1 MQRGQV
7 IHVFSALNSLL
18 GREIKRWLYGLQRKI
33 IYNATHF
40 RHTQNMTQKPKF
52 LSFFKIDYIYINEPS
67 HRFYSAMSSDASEHS
82 WSSSSE
88 DSRQIHSD
96 NEKLISSKKI
106 SESEHEEDSP
116 SKKRKFSSQSK
127 RKGSKSSKRQKDFS
141 ESDSE
146 EVSSSKS
153 QKFFSESENE
163 DDTSDNNQ
171 KKLNKLLIE
180 KKLHEKRKSEGE
192 TTSSKIKEDRDKAVI
207 IRCSDL
213 KKKTTVL
220 ENDGKS

>member
-1 MQRGQV
+1 MSHLTDFTQPCHQMPQ
-7 IHVFSALNSLL
+7 NTL
-18 GREIKRWLYGLQRKI
+18 GAVAQKKI
-33 IYNATHF
+33 
-40 RHTQNMTQKPKF
+40 QLWK
-52 LSFFKIDYIYINEPS
+52 
-67 HRFYSAMSSDASEHS
+67 
-82 WSSSSE
+82 E
-88 DSRQIHSD
+88 DIHSD
-96 NEKLISSKKI
+96 DEKLISSKRI
-106 SESEHEEDSP
+106 GESEHEEDLP

-180 KKLHEKRKSEGE
+180 KKLHEKRKLEGE

-213 KKKTTVL
+213 KKTKNKDMLTYTINLPRDRAALNLILKRRGKKDTNLHIIQNANVVS
-220 ENDGKS
+220 ENEDQIIVEN